1 MKMLEESKA
10 KGPKKVSMAIKEV
23 DEDE

>member
-1 MKMLEESKA
+1 MLEESKA